1 MGQTD
6 GQKLEGKASERN
18 RGRTRGST
26 NNSRRLDVFANER
39 GHGKADWQSCDPGR
53 LQAVVAG
60 IGGLGGAVTFGYSR
74 DGGAHFLTLLLDSD
88 RTTLWFNGD
97 ADLDAELDAVVAK
110 LEVLWQEAI
119 GKNGR

>member
-6 GQKLEGKASERN
+6 GKRLEDKATKSDRHS
-18 RGRTRGST
+18 TRGST
-26 NNSRRLDVFANER
+26 NNSRRLDLFANER
-39 GHGKADWQSCDPGR
+39 GHGKADWGNCDPAR
-53 LQAVVAG
+53 LQAIVVG

-97 ADLDAELDAVVAK
+97 TDLDEELNAVLEK
-110 LEVLWQEAI
+110 LEVLWQEAV
-119 GKNGR
+119 GEKGR